1 MRYCAL
7 MIVLFSITV
16 LMIFILASISTKII
30 FILLQIPFSVLIGWT
45 PGQPMDL
52 NFQLFE
58 SELLFM
64 TVLVVA
70 FLVQVCIPVT
80 KN

>member
-30 FILLQIPFSVLIGWT
+30 FILLQIPFSVLIGWI

-58 SELLFM
+58 TAMLFM
-64 TVLVVA
+64 TVLIVA
-70 FLVQVCIPVT
+70 FMLQ
-80 KN
+80 

>member
-1 MRYCAL
+1 

-30 FILLQIPFSVLIGWT
+30 FILLQIPFSVLIGWI

-58 SELLFM
+58 TEMLFM

-70 FLVQVCIPVT
+70 FMVQVCIPVT